1 MDFFLLLIPT
11 LALVVIA
18 LIAILNALTFPRL
31 RKTAPQKNAPLVS
44 AVVPMR
50 NETDVIAEAVKSLLR
65 QDYPNLEIILLDDQS
80 TDDTAKVAERAAGN
94 DPRLKILHGEPLPA
108 GWLGKPWACHQ
119 LSQHA
124 NGGHLLFTDADV
136 RWEPNGI
143 SALMREAKRS
153 RADLLTAWATQI
165 TETWTER
172 LVVPMMGFAIQA
184 YLPIQAVHHIPFKFF
199 AAANGQCLLF
209 RRDAYQT
216 IGGHAAI
223 KNNILDDMGLAY
235 AIKENRLRLRAA
247 DANGLIRTRMYRNW
261 NQVRDGFA
269 KNILAGH
276 GNNPIILFFAA
287 IFHWWLFILPPL
299 FLLLS
304 ALCLPLSANWLPP
317 SASCLLPSALLTAL
331 SLTIR
336 ALTAAATRQR
346 IADSLFMP
354 VSVLLMTIIAAR
366 SVRWRFTGGSQW
378 KGRNIPQ

>member
-1 MDFFLLLIPT
+1 MHLFLLFLPS
-11 LALVVIA
+11 LALIVIA

-31 RKTAPQKNAPLVS
+31 RKTVPQGNARLVS

-50 NETDVIAEAVKSLLR
+50 NEADVIAETVRSLLS
-65 QDYPNLEIILLDDQS
+65 QDYPNLEILLLDDQS
-80 TDDTAKVAERAAGN
+80 TDDTVKIAKHAAGN
-94 DPRLKILHGEPLPA
+94 NPRLKILNGESLPA

-124 NGGHLLFTDADV
+124 NGEYLLFTDADV

-143 SALMREAKRS
+143 TALMREAERS

-209 RRDAYQT
+209 RRDAYQH
-216 IGGHAAI
+216 IGGHTII

-235 AIKENRLRLRAA
+235 AVKEKRLRLRAVE
-247 DANGLIRTRMYRNW
+247 ANGLIRTRMYCNW

-276 GNNPIILFFAA
+276 GNNPILLFFST
-287 IFHWWLFILPPL
+287 IFHWWLFILPP
-299 FLLLS
+299 FCLLLS
-304 ALCLPLSANWLPP
+304 AFCFLP
-317 SASCLLPSALLTAL
+317 SAFNLLPSALYLTAL
-331 SLTIR
+331 SITIR
-336 ALTAAATRQR
+336 ALTAAVTRQR
-346 IADSLFMP
+346 IIDSLFMP
-354 VSVLLMTIIAAR
+354 VSVLLMTVIAAR
-366 SVRWRFTGGSQW
+366 SIRWHFTGGPQW
-378 KGRNIPQ
+378 KGRTISK

>member
-1 MDFFLLLIPT
+1 MYLFLLLLPS
-11 LALVVIA
+11 LALIIIA

-31 RKTAPQKNAPLVS
+31 RKTVPQRNAPMVS

-50 NETDVIAEAVKSLLR
+50 NEANVIAQTVRSLLS
-65 QDYPNLEIILLDDQS
+65 QDYPNLEILLLDDQS
-80 TDDTAKVAERAAGN
+80 TDDTVQIAKHAAGN

-124 NGGHLLFTDADV
+124 NGGYLLFTDADV

-143 SALMREAKRS
+143 TALMREAKRS

-184 YLPIQAVHHIPFKFF
+184 YLPIQAVHHIPFKYF

-209 RRDAYQT
+209 RRDAYQH
-216 IGGHAAI
+216 IGGHTAI

-235 AIKENRLRLRAA
+235 AVKEKRLRLRAVE
-247 DANGLIRTRMYRNW
+247 ANGFIRTRMYQNW

-276 GNNPIILFFAA
+276 GNNPIFLFFST

-299 FLLLS
+299 CLLLS
-304 ALCLPLSANWLPP
+304 AFRFLPP
-317 SASCLLPSALLTAL
+317 ANCLLPSALLTAL
-331 SLTIR
+331 SLVTR
-336 ALTAAATRQR
+336 SLTAVVTRQR
-346 IADSLFMP
+346 ILDSLFMP
-354 VSVLLMTIIAAR
+354 VSVFLMTIIAAR
-366 SVRWRFTGGSQW
+366 SIRWHFTGGPQW
-378 KGRNIPQ
+378 KGRTIPQ